1 MFIFFCTKVTPYM
14 TPLKLKS
21 YFNNLNISQMHIAD
35 FSFFFFL
42 IIQHNNLQTALETFN
57 EYHDSESLKWRRW
70 TSCNAHK
77 NKKIQGFSVSSTISL
92 IFPGSPVKCPNF
104 LHGHSPSTSSL
115 YWHHLFL
122 YPLPSNFPSVALSYF
137 CTCTEN
143 IFSFLHNVRVCWCV
157 CVWVC
162 LLCFYQSHTLS

>member
-77 NKKIQGFSVSSTISL
+77 NKKNSGLLSKLDNQPDFPRESCKMSKFSSWTLSKHLVTVL
-92 IFPGSPVKCPNF
+92 
-104 LHGHSPSTSSL
+104 TSSL
-115 YWHHLFL
+115 
-122 YPLPSNFPSVALSYF
+122 SLSPP
-137 CTCTEN
+137 
-143 IFSFLHNVRVCWCV
+143 I
-157 CVWVC
+157 
-162 LLCFYQSHTLS
+162 